1 MNAWS
6 RQVVLFLHLIYID
19 FSNVCFSFAQQLDE
33 NTEANVGVSHSRV
46 HDLHVLFVDPFKY
59 VKYIHVKV

>member
-33 NTEANVGVSHSRV
+33 NTEANAGVSHLRV